1 MFVFSNMEKLFLKFI
16 LKELLH
22 SDFAPSELGKKNAY
36 DLEHCLHEWPYFVSF
51 YCGWCWDYKYL

>member
-36 DLEHCLHEWPYFVSF
+36 DLEHCLHE
-51 YCGWCWDYKYL
+51 